1 MKPRCTT
8 ALAALL
14 AILGV
19 VASWRRGTAQSATW
33 TARPP
38 TSTVGDTVLLERE
51 VAVPA
56 GWQIRAS
63 RLEPSDAVEPLADPA
78 VLRSPDGWVVRY
90 TVVAWRPGVQ
100 RLTLPPI
107 WRLAPD
113 GRADSTAG
121 GVAGFS
127 VASVIP
133 DTVRAPDPQGP
144 LAPLRAR
151 HRSPVAPL
159 LASGITLALLGAGVA
174 LRRRPPRPP
183 GPVPHLPVEREV
195 PDARW
200 LAAGEAKAVAARAVW
215 RLRTALARTVPE
227 AHPGLSVG
235 ECLAAVVRVRPDA
248 PVRELRD
255 LLEQLDRVEFAS
267 AHGTDI
273 AGLAAMARRLARDLA
288 P

>member
-1 MKPRCTT
+1 MTGRC
-8 ALAALL
+8 AACVV
-14 AILGV
+14 LGV
-19 VASWRRGTAQSATW
+19 LVFAGGAAAQWAVTP
-33 TARPP
+33 ARP
-38 TSTVGDTVLLERE
+38 TVGDTVSVERE
-51 VAVPA
+51 LAVPP
-56 GWQIRAS
+56 GWQIRAGK
-63 RLEPSDAVEPLADPA
+63 LDPSEAVEPLADPA
-78 VLRSPDGWVVRY
+78 VLRSPNGWVIRY
-90 TVVAWRPGVQ
+90 TVVAWRPGAQHV
-100 RLTLPPI
+100 TLPLI

-133 DTVRAPDPQGP
+133 DSVKAPDPQGP
-144 LAPLRAR
+144 LAPLRAS

-159 LASGITLALLGAGVA
+159 LASGIMLTLLAAGVA

-183 GPVPHLPVEREV
+183 TRAPHVPVEREV

-200 LAAGEAKAVAARAVW
+200 LAAGEPKAVAARAAS
-215 RLRTALARTVPE
+215 RLRTALARAVPE
-227 AHPGLSVG
+227 AHPGLAVG
-235 ECLAAVVRVRPDA
+235 ECLAAVERVRPKA
-248 PVRELRD
+248 PLRELRD

-273 AGLAAMARRLARDLA
+273 AALATMARRLERELS